1 MSTEFQERLIDRHFA
16 AFICRQTIE
25 PTGDIFRLVVSMAS
39 CAVGKGNIC
48 LNLHDIAGK
57 TFALNGKEL
66 LLPGFDA
73 LQELV
78 KGFSTTGFPGQFS
91 PLVLDASGRLYL
103 YRYWLY
109 EQEVAA
115 LILQKA
121 SASSGIVDEAKLH
134 EALDLLFPEAQQGE
148 IDLQKKAA
156 SIALHRQFCVI
167 SGGPGTGKTSTVVR
181 ILALLLEQAGE
192 KKLRIAMA
200 APTGKAAARLKAS
213 VSDIRRTIDSTDEIR
228 SAMPEDVVTIQRLL
242 GTFKESTRFRHSA
255 KNPLPFDVVIID
267 EASMVALPLMHA
279 LLTALRPEARLV
291 LLGDRDQLASVEAG
305 AVLGDICRAGEER
318 DDSPLS
324 GSLVMLEKN
333 YRFQPGSGIAEL
345 SHSVNGGREM
355 DALEMLKSKKSN
367 GIAWQD
373 LPGREELRNTLAK
386 KVIDGY
392 RSFLETASASE
403 ALEHFERFR
412 ILSALREGP
421 YGVSGLNT
429 AVESILAEAALI
441 TPTSRWYRGRPL
453 LVTEND
459 YALQLFNGDTGI
471 LFPNPDNGGMISAF
485 FPAPDGGIRT
495 IPPERLPQH
504 ETAFAMT
511 VHKSQGSEFDR
522 VLLILP
528 PVDGDILTR
537 ELLYTA
543 ITRAKQSVE
552 IWAESGVFSAAVRKK
567 CERYSGLRDA
577 LLSVRAVSSL

>member
-16 AFICRQTIE
+16 AFICKQTIG

-39 CAVGKGNIC
+39 GAVGKGNIC
-48 LNLHDIAGK
+48 LNLQDIAGK
-57 TFALNGKEL
+57 SFAVNGKEL
-66 LLPGFDA
+66 LLPEFEA
-73 LQELV
+73 LQELM
-78 KGFSTTGFPGQFS
+78 KGFSTTGLPGQPS

-103 YRYWLY
+103 YRYWRY
-109 EQEVAA
+109 EQELAA

-121 SASSGIVDEAKLH
+121 RASAGTLDEAKVH
-134 EALDLLFPEAQQGE
+134 EALDRLFPDSKAGE
-148 IDLQKKAA
+148 IDLQKEAA

-181 ILALLLEQAGE
+181 ILALLLELSGE

-213 VSDIRRTIDSTDEIR
+213 VSEIRRTIDSSDDIMT
-228 SAMPEDVVTIQRLL
+228 AMPDDVVTIQRLL
-242 GTFKESTRFRHSA
+242 GTFRDSTSFRHSA

-267 EASMVALPLMHA
+267 EASMVALPLMYT
-279 LLTALRPEARLV
+279 LVSALRPEARLV

-305 AVLGDICRAGEER
+305 AVLGDICSAGEESH
-318 DDSPLS
+318 DSPLP
-324 GSLVMLEKN
+324 GSLVKLEKN

-345 SHSVNGGREM
+345 SHAVNGGRERE
-355 DALEMLKSKKSN
+355 ALEMLKSKRSS
-367 GIAWQD
+367 GISWQD

-392 RSFLETASASE
+392 RSSLEAASAAE
-403 ALEHFERFR
+403 ALEHFDRFR

-429 AVESILAEAALI
+429 AIESILAAAALI
-441 TPTSRWYRGRPL
+441 APTSRFYRGRPL

-471 LFPNPDNGGMISAF
+471 LFPNPDNGGALRAF
-485 FPAPDGGIRT
+485 FPTPDGGVRS
-495 IPPERLPQH
+495 IPVERLPQH

-522 VLLILP
+522 VLLLLP

-552 IWAESGVFSAAVRKK
+552 IWAESGVFSAAVKKK
-567 CERYSGLRDA
+567 CERHSGLRDA
-577 LLSVRAVSSL
+577 LLSVQSVSSL